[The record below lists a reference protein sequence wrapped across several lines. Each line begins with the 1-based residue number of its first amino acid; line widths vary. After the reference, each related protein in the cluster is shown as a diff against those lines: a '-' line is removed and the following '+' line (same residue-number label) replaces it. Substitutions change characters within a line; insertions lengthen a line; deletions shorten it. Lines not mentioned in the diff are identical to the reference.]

1 MRNRC
6 MAILLALVLAGT
18 GFSQAEAA
26 FSKGSFVPCSV
37 LSSPT
42 DQSGQVYRIRSGDT
56 LWEIAK
62 THGVDLD
69 ELLVL
74 NHMSANTI
82 LKIGQELIIPS
93 SGLRLHYIKP
103 GESMWKIATSYNIS
117 IAELTRLNPEHD
129 PDHLKI
135 GAALKLPQRAATRVA
150 MAEPSRSWSALGSLM
165 SWPITGVITSRYGW
179 RSSGFHHGLD
189 IAAQLGTPI
198 QASAGGKVIF
208 AGYKG
213 VYGRTVMIEQADGK
227 VSLYAHAQKIYV
239 KPGQKI
245 TKGQTIATVG
255 STGNATGPH
264 LHYEIRQNGETV
276 DPAQYLR

>member
-1 MRNRC
+1 VRNRC